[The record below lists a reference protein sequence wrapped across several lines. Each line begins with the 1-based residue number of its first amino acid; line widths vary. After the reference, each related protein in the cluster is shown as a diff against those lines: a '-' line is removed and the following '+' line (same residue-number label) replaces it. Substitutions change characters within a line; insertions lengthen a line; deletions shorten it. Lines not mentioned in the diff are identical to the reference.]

1 MLGFDTVSRLE
12 LTIYGYDSKLS
23 HELAL
28 FLYNIIYSNTD
39 FRKRSRMS
47 TANRLPGIIRYDVTK
62 DTTKR
67 EIKSYGIFA
76 LFQIN

>member
-12 LTIYGYDSKLS
+12 LTMYGYDSKLS

-28 FLYNIIYSNTD
+28 FLYNIIYSNTY
-39 FRKRSRMS
+39 FRKRMS

>member
-1 MLGFDTVSRLE
+1 MLGFYTANRLE

-28 FLYNIIYSNTD
+28 FLYNIIYSNTY
-39 FRKRSRMS
+39 FRKRMS
-47 TANRLPGIIRYDVTK
+47 TVNRLPGIIRYDVTK